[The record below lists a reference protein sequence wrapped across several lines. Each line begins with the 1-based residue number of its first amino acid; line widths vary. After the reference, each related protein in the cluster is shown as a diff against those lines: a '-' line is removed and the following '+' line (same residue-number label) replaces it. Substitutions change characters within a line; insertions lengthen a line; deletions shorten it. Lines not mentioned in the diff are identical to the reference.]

1 MSRGIQRNLEP
12 AVERA
17 VFIWWILL
25 IFGVLWII
33 LPRAANLASKQQLL
47 FQVLEPPSACV
58 CQETLWQKKRFV
70 FVVQRL
76 FFNRERS
83 DTYVGIGI
91 ALHTCVI
98 RSIFCLFL
106 GTLEKIPLKY
116 DLWKISEHQVLIVN
130 NWISIQS
137 RDHFT
142 MQSSSLWHHWCSP
155 VIFLPA
161 SFRPISLHSADIKYH
176 WLSVILVCRC
186 CHATHPPFWS
196 NR

>member
-70 FVVQRL
+70 CCSEVVLQPREVWHLCWYWYCPPHLRDKVYIL
-76 FFNRERS
+76 FIFG
-83 DTYVGIGI
+83 D
-91 ALHTCVI
+91 I
-98 RSIFCLFL
+98 RKNTPQIWPMKDIWTSGVDCQQLNFYSV
-106 GTLEKIPLKY
+106 TWPLYHAVK
-116 DLWKISEHQVLIVN
+116 LIV
-130 NWISIQS
+130 
-137 RDHFT
+137 T
-142 MQSSSLWHHWCSP
+142 SL
-155 VIFLPA
+155 V
-161 SFRPISLHSADIKYH
+161 
-176 WLSVILVCRC
+176 
-186 CHATHPPFWS
+186 
-196 NR
+196 

>member
-83 DTYVGIGI
+83 DTYAGIGI

-106 GTLEKIPLKY
+106 GTLEKNTPQIWPMKDIWTSGVDCQQLNFYSVTWPLYHAVK
-116 DLWKISEHQVLIVN
+116 LIV
-130 NWISIQS
+130 
-137 RDHFT
+137 T
-142 MQSSSLWHHWCSP
+142 SL
-155 VIFLPA
+155 V
-161 SFRPISLHSADIKYH
+161 
-176 WLSVILVCRC
+176 
-186 CHATHPPFWS
+186 
-196 NR
+196 